1 MRLDV
6 LSLST
11 DERVNSLADVAG
23 SGAGVEVMG
32 CARTWQARWCGLL
45 FLQGLLTLLW
55 GCTLAPP
62 LPAATAP
69 QAVPMASSSEL
80 VRLDE
85 SERIW
90 RQWRE
95 HRQGDYHYVVRWQS
109 RVGFGHV
116 TTVRVV
122 QHRVVERRF
131 EAFTPEF
138 PQANWAKTV
147 QDSWLEQGSQVGSRA
162 GSAAAAL
169 TLDELYGVCRR
180 LLNEPRVAFAGPQP
194 QWQPP
199 VLTLDHRGILQS
211 CQSTLAKVM
220 GDAPQRGVPAL
231 ELHLDK

>member
-1 MRLDV
+1 MDF
-6 LSLST
+6 LSVST
-11 DERVNSLADVAG
+11 EARVNSLADVACTG
-23 SGAGVEVMG
+23 TDVEVMG
-32 CARTWQARWCGLL
+32 CDRTWQARWCGLL
-45 FLQGLLTLLW
+45 FVQGLLALLW

-62 LPAATAP
+62 LPAPTAP
-69 QAVPMASSSEL
+69 QAVPLASSSEL
-80 VRLDE
+80 ARLDE
-85 SERIW
+85 SERVW

-95 HRQGDYHYVVRWQS
+95 HSKGDYHYVVRWQS

-131 EAFTPEF
+131 EAFTLEVS
-138 PQANWAKTV
+138 QASRAKTV

-180 LLNEPRVAFAGPQP
+180 LLNEPRVALAGPQP

-199 VLTLDHRGILQS
+199 VLTLDSRGILQS

-220 GDAPQRGVPAL
+220 GDAPQRGVLAL